1 MWIDRFQG
9 EMLQKMR
16 GLPKLPGLP
25 KIAEIEA
32 SGREWSGSLLPK
44 FPA

>member
-16 GLPKLPGLP
+16 ELPKLP

-44 FPA
+44 FRA